1 MMKKLTFMVILA
13 ASIRPAE
20 AQFTG
25 TLVYQSTTST
35 NFRLTTVH
43 EKGNQ
48 ARIDCRIYS
57 LKSGVPDSSTGQDQD
72 PLIDDFTA
80 NKETKLLY
88 KQQVA
93 SIGPFTDVWS
103 QKRLKI
109 SPAEISVTLVGTET
123 INGYS
128 CKHFII
134 NWKISKKELWITQ
147 DLGTSPVYILPAFL
161 YYHPGS
167 VFLDKLIAAG
177 GAGIVV
183 KGVTGPANIILA
195 HVDKTSPPSSVFAI
209 PSGYSTRDVT
219 AFMEQAQ

>member
-1 MMKKLTFMVILA
+1 MKKLAFLFFLA
-13 ASIRPAE
+13 ASIRPAA

-25 TLVYQSTTST
+25 TLVYQSTNSS

-43 EKGNQ
+43 AKGSQ

-57 LKSGVPDSSTGQDQD
+57 LKSGVPDSSTAQDQD

-80 NKETKLLY
+80 NHETKLLY

-93 SIGPFTDVWS
+93 SIGPFTDVWA
-103 QKRLKI
+103 QKRLKT
-109 SPAEISVTLVGTET
+109 SPAEINVTLVGPET
-123 INGYS
+123 VNGYK
-128 CKHFII
+128 CQHFII
-134 NWKISKKELWITQ
+134 TWKTSKKELWITQ
-147 DLGTSPVYILPAFL
+147 DLGTLPVCILPAFL

-167 VFLDKLIAAG
+167 IFLQKLTAAG
-177 GAGIVV
+177 GTGIVV
-183 KGVTGPANIILA
+183 KGVTGPANITLVS
-195 HVDKTSPPSSVFAI
+195 VDKTAPPSSVFSV